1 MLLVTNDDTDAICQ
15 WTEPAGEL
23 RSVYRGYRAGGSD
36 GGGGDENDTAPALAV
51 QQKVHSAIRSD
62 LTASKQAS
70 YRDMV
75 SS

>member
-1 MLLVTNDDTDAICQ
+1 MILVTNDDTDAICQ

-23 RSVYRGYRAGGSD
+23 RSVYRG
-36 GGGGDENDTAPALAV
+36 GDENDTAPALAV
-51 QQKVHSAIRSD
+51 HQKVHSAIRSD
-62 LTASKQAS
+62 LTASKQAGRQAGRQAS